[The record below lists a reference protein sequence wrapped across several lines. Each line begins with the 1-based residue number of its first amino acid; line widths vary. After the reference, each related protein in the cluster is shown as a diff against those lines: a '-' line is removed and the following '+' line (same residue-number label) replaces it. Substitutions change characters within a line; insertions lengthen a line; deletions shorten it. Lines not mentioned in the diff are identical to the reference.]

1 MDTGAVENDVIWWK
15 QSCSSVLQAARMDRR
30 KDEANTPQ
38 ELLSC
43 ISNYSQKKLQ
53 EATSKRPH
61 HLLLLNHLYN
71 PIPFLTSALRKTR
84 KQVLQMKPLTKAFRK
99 SETLELPT
107 SPRTSKNIST
117 TVGKKSLCTKKT
129 GKSAKGL
136 GARRLATKSNESLYD
151 QKPEE
156 TLVQVSSTNISNS
169 STPLAAGSLSISR
182 FEYADNAQP
191 TDVNSGVAYAISHVS
206 PPKTSNFFVDY
217 GMDSGF
223 PKKNSSSLSKVQEV
237 ETNEARKKFCNA
249 KSISSAQFFGGG
261 ENNNANDLEASVSCK
276 SSHAEL
282 FGHDSSSSDLTA
294 SDIINR
300 LSFQAQQDIS
310 SLKNI
315 AGETGKKI
323 GSLAST
329 ILTDLQDR
337 IL

>member
-1 MDTGAVENDVIWWK
+1 MGFSCVLIARRFIETLVSMSTNLDAWTPEQLKMMSYGGNNRAQVFFK
-15 QSCSSVLQAARMDRR
+15 QHGWTDGGKIEAKYTSRAAELY
-30 KDEANTPQ
+30 KQ
-38 ELLSC
+38 LLSKEVAR
-43 ISNYSQKKLQ
+43 SNIEETAPPTASQSFVQ
-53 EATSKRPH
+53 SNTFP
-61 HLLLLNHLYN
+61 
-71 PIPFLTSALRKTR
+71 
-84 KQVLQMKPLTKAFRK
+84 
-99 SETLELPT
+99 
-107 SPRTSKNIST
+107 NIST
-117 TVGKKSLCTKKT
+117 EENPKAGFYALQ
-129 GKSAKGL
+129 
-136 GARRLATKSNESLYD
+136 SNESLYD

-156 TLVQVSSTNISNS
+156 TLVQVSSRNISNS

-206 PPKTSNFFVDY
+206 PPKTSNFFADY

-261 ENNNANDLEASVSCK
+261 ENNNANDLEASVSLQK
-276 SSHAEL
+276 FSDSLAISSAEL